1 MPRQKLKEINVYDK
15 NDTSFFIEKNKPLK
29 LKNLNLELPAEE
41 PTKVISLRL
50 PTELLN
56 KVKAYANQN
65 DISYTS
71 IIKLMLAEGINAK
84 YEQR

>member
-1 MPRQKLKEINVYDK
+1 MKNQKLVEIVDYDNKETGMFIN
-15 NDTSFFIEKNKPLK
+15 KNKSLK
-29 LKNLNLELPAEE
+29 LKDLGVELPDEA

-56 KVKAYANQN
+56 KVKAFASQN

-71 IIKLMLAEGINAK
+71 MIKILLAQGIDK
-84 YEQR
+84 FSTFR

>member
-1 MPRQKLKEINVYDK
+1 MKSKIVTEILEYDTK
-15 NDTSFFIEKNKPLK
+15 DTSQFIDKNKPLK
-29 LKNLNLELPAEE
+29 LSDLGIELPTES

-56 KVKAYANQN
+56 RLKATASQN

-71 IIKLMLAEGINAK
+71 MIKILLAKGVDNFI
-84 YEQR
+84 